1 MNYQAEVSNSLAIR
15 QEITRFE
22 SVHPNIYA
30 IYDLLEQID
39 DPLLASRVR
48 DHVVCIEDAFVN
60 SQEWTVSRAVPE
72 LRLGV
77 CGTLQSGKSALV
89 HRYLTGSYLADECP
103 EGGRFKKEVVAD
115 CQSHLLLIRDEGG
128 PPEQQFS
135 GWVDAVIFVF
145 SLENEDSFNAVYQ
158 YYARIAN
165 YRNTA
170 ELPLILVGTQDAITP
185 SNPRAIDDS
194 RARKLANDLKRCTYY
209 ETCATYGLNVDR
221 VFQDAAQKI
230 VAFRYTHGPPPVPS
244 SLSLPS
250 TPNHTA
256 TRTNGHFAVP
266 APPITN
272 GRHGN
277 TIGAMTSTGTST
289 LPSPGS
295 QKDGKDTSASASST
309 PTSTRKASRRRS
321 NIFTPRKSA
330 DDDKKRQ
337 PNGDFGSGRA
347 IPIKQGYLYKRSSK
361 SLNKEWKKKYVTLC
375 DDGRLTYHPSLHDYM
390 EDIHGKEIRL
400 LGTTVKVPGKR
411 PPRATPQG
419 APATYHGTPSPSI
432 TNGITKD
439 MHSMTISGSIG
450 GTFSND
456 VALSRERNGIS
467 LVSFKGGEGNH
478 TRSCSFTSSEQWD
491 NAVIISNNSVTP
503 VRRRKGMF
511 GNGYACETAKENKD
525 GGKMDPPPTPAS
537 GGGGKKRHRR
547 MKSSGA
553 GKSSDAN
560 NGDVPL
566 LAPAGDASSGSS
578 KFDSPPPPHK
588 RRYWKLKSGGSF
600 RNLYRFQMEDSDENE
615 FYILSLDNKSW
626 QFEAP
631 NSEERDAW
639 VQAIESQIL
648 SALQGN
654 DSTKSKNRNN
664 SYGDQQVI
672 QAIRNIRGNAFC
684 VDCEAPSPDW
694 ASLNLGALMCIECSG
709 VHRNLGTHLSRVRS
723 LDLDDW
729 PTELATVM
737 TSIGN
742 SLANSVWEANPRGRV
757 KPTPNSQ
764 REEKESWIR
773 AKYERKEF
781 LAPPPYPDVPISQ
794 QLLEGVTHDDIRTVV
809 LLLAH
814 ANPSEVNMT
823 LEGDGRTALHLAC
836 TIGNIVVTQLLLWY
850 SADFNITDR
859 EGRAP
864 LWYAR
869 QANNHD
875 VAELLIH
882 NGCQDDSMTTPSLQR
897 RVPANNSA
905 VFDKLP
911 ASVI

>member
-1 MNYQAEVSNSLAIR
+1 MNYQAEVSNSLSIR

-185 SNPRAIDDS
+185 NNPRAIDDS

-230 VAFRYTHGPPPVPS
+230 VAFRYTHGPPTVPS

-277 TIGAMTSTGTST
+277 TFGVTSTGTST

-321 NIFTPRKSA
+321 NIFTPRKNA

-337 PNGDFGSGRA
+337 QNGDFGSGRA

-375 DDGRLTYHPSLHDYM
+375 DDGRMTYHPSLHDYM

-503 VRRRKGMF
+503 GMF
-511 GNGYACETAKENKD
+511 ANGCACETAKESKD
-525 GGKMDPPPTPAS
+525 SGKMDPPPTPVS

-560 NGDVPL
+560 NGD
-566 LAPAGDASSGSS
+566 
-578 KFDSPPPPHK
+578 
-588 RRYWKLKSGGSF
+588 
-600 RNLYRFQMEDSDENE
+600 DSDENE

-684 VDCEAPSPDW
+684 VDCEAPNPDW

>member
-272 GRHGN
+272 GRHGSA
-277 TIGAMTSTGTST
+277 IGVTSTGTST

-295 QKDGKDTSASASST
+295 QKEGKDTSASASST

-321 NIFTPRKSA
+321 NIFTPRKNA

-337 PNGDFGSGRA
+337 QNGDFGSGRA

-456 VALSRERNGIS
+456 VALSRDRNGIS
-467 LVSFKGGEGNH
+467 LVSFKGGEGGSH

-503 VRRRKGMF
+503 
-511 GNGYACETAKENKD
+511 AKENKD

-537 GGGGKKRHRR
+537 GGGGGGKKRHRR

-560 NGDVPL
+560 NGD
-566 LAPAGDASSGSS
+566 
-578 KFDSPPPPHK
+578 
-588 RRYWKLKSGGSF
+588 
-600 RNLYRFQMEDSDENE
+600 DSDENE

-684 VDCEAPSPDW
+684 VDCEAPNPDW

-781 LAPPPYPDVPISQ
+781 LAPPPYPDVPIGQ

-869 QANNHD
+869 QASNHD

>member
-1 MNYQAEVSNSLAIR
+1 MSETASSSDLAEQNEA
-15 QEITRFE
+15 
-22 SVHPNIYA
+22 
-30 IYDLLEQID
+30 
-39 DPLLASRVR
+39 
-48 DHVVCIEDAFVN
+48 EDAFVN

-272 GRHGN
+272 GRHGSA
-277 TIGAMTSTGTST
+277 IGVTSTGTST

-295 QKDGKDTSASASST
+295 QKEGKDTSASASST

-321 NIFTPRKSA
+321 NIFTPRKNA

-337 PNGDFGSGRA
+337 QNGDFGSGRA

-456 VALSRERNGIS
+456 VALSRDRNGIS
-467 LVSFKGGEGNH
+467 LVSFKGGEGGSH

-503 VRRRKGMF
+503 GMF
-511 GNGYACETAKENKD
+511 ANGCACETAKENKD

-537 GGGGKKRHRR
+537 GGGGGGKKRHRR

-560 NGDVPL
+560 NGD
-566 LAPAGDASSGSS
+566 
-578 KFDSPPPPHK
+578 
-588 RRYWKLKSGGSF
+588 
-600 RNLYRFQMEDSDENE
+600 DSDENE

-684 VDCEAPSPDW
+684 VDCEAPNPDW

-781 LAPPPYPDVPISQ
+781 LAPPPYPDVPIGQ

-869 QANNHD
+869 QASNHD

>member
-1 MNYQAEVSNSLAIR
+1 MPYNMMKLSAR
-15 QEITRFE
+15 R
-22 SVHPNIYA
+22 
-30 IYDLLEQID
+30 
-39 DPLLASRVR
+39 
-48 DHVVCIEDAFVN
+48 DAFVN

-272 GRHGN
+272 GRHGSA
-277 TIGAMTSTGTST
+277 IGVTSTGTST

-295 QKDGKDTSASASST
+295 QKEGKDTSASASST

-321 NIFTPRKSA
+321 NIFTPRKNA

-337 PNGDFGSGRA
+337 QNGDFGSGRA

-456 VALSRERNGIS
+456 VALSRDRNGIS
-467 LVSFKGGEGNH
+467 LVSFKGGEGGSH

-503 VRRRKGMF
+503 GMF
-511 GNGYACETAKENKD
+511 ANGCACETAKENKD

-537 GGGGKKRHRR
+537 GGGGGGKKRHRR

-560 NGDVPL
+560 NGD
-566 LAPAGDASSGSS
+566 
-578 KFDSPPPPHK
+578 
-588 RRYWKLKSGGSF
+588 
-600 RNLYRFQMEDSDENE
+600 DSDENE

-684 VDCEAPSPDW
+684 VDCEAPNPDW

-781 LAPPPYPDVPISQ
+781 LAPPPYPDVPIGQ

-869 QANNHD
+869 QASNHD

>member
-450 GTFSND
+450 G
-456 VALSRERNGIS
+456 
-467 LVSFKGGEGNH
+467 GEGNH

-503 VRRRKGMF
+503 
-511 GNGYACETAKENKD
+511 AKENKD

>member
-1 MNYQAEVSNSLAIR
+1 MSETASSSDLAEQNEA
-15 QEITRFE
+15 
-22 SVHPNIYA
+22 
-30 IYDLLEQID
+30 
-39 DPLLASRVR
+39 
-48 DHVVCIEDAFVN
+48 EDAFVN

-272 GRHGN
+272 GRHGSA
-277 TIGAMTSTGTST
+277 IGVTSTGTST

-295 QKDGKDTSASASST
+295 QKEGKDTSASASST

-321 NIFTPRKSA
+321 NIFTPRKNA

-337 PNGDFGSGRA
+337 QNGDFGSGRA

-456 VALSRERNGIS
+456 VALSRDRNGIS
-467 LVSFKGGEGNH
+467 LVSFKGGEGGSH

-503 VRRRKGMF
+503 
-511 GNGYACETAKENKD
+511 AKENKD

-537 GGGGKKRHRR
+537 GGGGGGKKRHRR

-553 GKSSDAN
+553 GKSSDTN
-560 NGDVPL
+560 NGD
-566 LAPAGDASSGSS
+566 
-578 KFDSPPPPHK
+578 
-588 RRYWKLKSGGSF
+588 
-600 RNLYRFQMEDSDENE
+600 DSDENE

-684 VDCEAPSPDW
+684 VDCEAPNPDW

-781 LAPPPYPDVPISQ
+781 LAPPPYPDVPIGQ

-850 SADFNITDR
+850 SADFSITDR

-869 QANNHD
+869 QASNHD

-911 ASVI
+911 ASNPVVNCALRVSNLCRCSDTHRSIGAARWLLTDAVDSCDDSKPDKTRCSCSEKPGDRQLLSSPDQQIR

>member
-1 MNYQAEVSNSLAIR
+1 MNYQAEVSNSLSIR

-185 SNPRAIDDS
+185 NNPRAIDDS

-230 VAFRYTHGPPPVPS
+230 VAFRYTHGPPTVPS

-277 TIGAMTSTGTST
+277 TFGVMSTGTST

-321 NIFTPRKSA
+321 NIFTPRKNA

-337 PNGDFGSGRA
+337 QNGDFGSGRA

-375 DDGRLTYHPSLHDYM
+375 DDGRMTYHPSLHDYM

-503 VRRRKGMF
+503 
-511 GNGYACETAKENKD
+511 AKESKD
-525 GGKMDPPPTPAS
+525 SGKMDPPPTPVS

-560 NGDVPL
+560 NGD
-566 LAPAGDASSGSS
+566 
-578 KFDSPPPPHK
+578 
-588 RRYWKLKSGGSF
+588 
-600 RNLYRFQMEDSDENE
+600 DSDENE

-631 NSEERDAW
+631 NSERDAW

-684 VDCEAPSPDW
+684 VDCEAPNPDW
-694 ASLNLGALMCIECSG
+694 ASLNLGALMCIKCSG

>member
-1 MNYQAEVSNSLAIR
+1 MNYQAEVSNSLSIR

-185 SNPRAIDDS
+185 NNPRAIDDS

-230 VAFRYTHGPPPVPS
+230 VAFRYTHGPPTVPS

-277 TIGAMTSTGTST
+277 TFGVMSTGTST

-321 NIFTPRKSA
+321 NIFTPRKNA

-337 PNGDFGSGRA
+337 QNGDFGSGRA

-375 DDGRLTYHPSLHDYM
+375 DDGRMTYHPSLHDYM

-503 VRRRKGMF
+503 GMF
-511 GNGYACETAKENKD
+511 ANGCACETAKESKD
-525 GGKMDPPPTPAS
+525 SGKMDPPPTPVS

-560 NGDVPL
+560 NGD
-566 LAPAGDASSGSS
+566 
-578 KFDSPPPPHK
+578 
-588 RRYWKLKSGGSF
+588 
-600 RNLYRFQMEDSDENE
+600 DSDENE

-684 VDCEAPSPDW
+684 VDCEAPNPDW
-694 ASLNLGALMCIECSG
+694 ASLNLGALMCIKCSG

>member
-1 MNYQAEVSNSLAIR
+1 MNYQAEVSNSLSIR

-185 SNPRAIDDS
+185 NNPRAIDDS

-230 VAFRYTHGPPPVPS
+230 VAFRYTHGPPTVPS

-277 TIGAMTSTGTST
+277 TFGVMSTGTST

-321 NIFTPRKSA
+321 NIFTPRKNA

-337 PNGDFGSGRA
+337 QNGDFGSGRA

-375 DDGRLTYHPSLHDYM
+375 DDGRMTYHPSLHDYM

-503 VRRRKGMF
+503 
-511 GNGYACETAKENKD
+511 AKESKD
-525 GGKMDPPPTPAS
+525 SGKMDPPPTPVS

-560 NGDVPL
+560 NGD
-566 LAPAGDASSGSS
+566 
-578 KFDSPPPPHK
+578 
-588 RRYWKLKSGGSF
+588 
-600 RNLYRFQMEDSDENE
+600 DSDENE

-684 VDCEAPSPDW
+684 VDCEAPNPDW

>member
-1 MNYQAEVSNSLAIR
+1 MNYQAEVSNSLSIR

-185 SNPRAIDDS
+185 NNPRAIDDS

-230 VAFRYTHGPPPVPS
+230 VAFRYTHGPPTVPS

-277 TIGAMTSTGTST
+277 TFGVTSTGTST

-321 NIFTPRKSA
+321 NIFTPRKNA

-337 PNGDFGSGRA
+337 QNGDFGSGRA

-375 DDGRLTYHPSLHDYM
+375 DDGRMTYHPSLHDYM

-450 GTFSND
+450 G
-456 VALSRERNGIS
+456 
-467 LVSFKGGEGNH
+467 GEGNH

-503 VRRRKGMF
+503 
-511 GNGYACETAKENKD
+511 AKESKD
-525 GGKMDPPPTPAS
+525 SGKMDPPPTPVS

-684 VDCEAPSPDW
+684 VDCEAPNPDW

>member
-1 MNYQAEVSNSLAIR
+1 MSETASSSDLAEQNEA
-15 QEITRFE
+15 
-22 SVHPNIYA
+22 
-30 IYDLLEQID
+30 
-39 DPLLASRVR
+39 
-48 DHVVCIEDAFVN
+48 EDAFVN

-185 SNPRAIDDS
+185 NNPRAIDDS

-230 VAFRYTHGPPPVPS
+230 VAFRYTHGPPTVPS

-277 TIGAMTSTGTST
+277 TFGVMSTGTST

-321 NIFTPRKSA
+321 NIFTPRKNA

-337 PNGDFGSGRA
+337 QNGDFGSGRA

-375 DDGRLTYHPSLHDYM
+375 DDGRMTYHPSLHDYM

-503 VRRRKGMF
+503 
-511 GNGYACETAKENKD
+511 AKESKD
-525 GGKMDPPPTPAS
+525 SGKMDPPPTPVS

-560 NGDVPL
+560 NGD
-566 LAPAGDASSGSS
+566 
-578 KFDSPPPPHK
+578 
-588 RRYWKLKSGGSF
+588 
-600 RNLYRFQMEDSDENE
+600 DSDENE

-684 VDCEAPSPDW
+684 VDCEAPNPDW

>member
-1 MNYQAEVSNSLAIR
+1 MNYQAEVSNSLSIR

-185 SNPRAIDDS
+185 NNPRAIDDS

-230 VAFRYTHGPPPVPS
+230 VAFRYTHGPPTVPS

-277 TIGAMTSTGTST
+277 TFGVMSTGTST

-321 NIFTPRKSA
+321 NIFTPRKNA

-337 PNGDFGSGRA
+337 QNGDFGSGRA

-375 DDGRLTYHPSLHDYM
+375 DDGRMTYHPSLHDYM

-503 VRRRKGMF
+503 
-511 GNGYACETAKENKD
+511 AKESKD
-525 GGKMDPPPTPAS
+525 SGKMDPPPTPVS

-560 NGDVPL
+560 NGD
-566 LAPAGDASSGSS
+566 
-578 KFDSPPPPHK
+578 
-588 RRYWKLKSGGSF
+588 
-600 RNLYRFQMEDSDENE
+600 DSDENE

-684 VDCEAPSPDW
+684 VDCEAPNPDW
-694 ASLNLGALMCIECSG
+694 ASLNLGALMCIKCSG

>member
-1 MNYQAEVSNSLAIR
+1 MNYQAEVSNSLSIR

-185 SNPRAIDDS
+185 NNPRAIDDS

-230 VAFRYTHGPPPVPS
+230 VAFRYTHGPPTVPS

-277 TIGAMTSTGTST
+277 TFGVMSTGTST

-321 NIFTPRKSA
+321 NIFTPRKNA

-337 PNGDFGSGRA
+337 QNGDFGSGRA

-375 DDGRLTYHPSLHDYM
+375 DDGRMTYHPSLHDYM

-450 GTFSND
+450 G
-456 VALSRERNGIS
+456 
-467 LVSFKGGEGNH
+467 GEGNH

-503 VRRRKGMF
+503 
-511 GNGYACETAKENKD
+511 AKESKD
-525 GGKMDPPPTPAS
+525 SGKMDPPPTPVS

-560 NGDVPL
+560 NGD
-566 LAPAGDASSGSS
+566 GDASSGSS

-684 VDCEAPSPDW
+684 VDCEAPNPDW

>member
-1 MNYQAEVSNSLAIR
+1 MNYQAEVSNSLSIR

-185 SNPRAIDDS
+185 NNPRAIDDS

-230 VAFRYTHGPPPVPS
+230 VAFRYTHGPPTVPS

-277 TIGAMTSTGTST
+277 TFGVMSTGTST

-321 NIFTPRKSA
+321 NIFTPRKNA

-337 PNGDFGSGRA
+337 QNGDFGSGRA

-375 DDGRLTYHPSLHDYM
+375 DDGRMTYHPSLHDYM

-503 VRRRKGMF
+503 
-511 GNGYACETAKENKD
+511 AKESKD
-525 GGKMDPPPTPAS
+525 SGKMDPPPTPVS

-560 NGDVPL
+560 NGD
-566 LAPAGDASSGSS
+566 
-578 KFDSPPPPHK
+578 
-588 RRYWKLKSGGSF
+588 
-600 RNLYRFQMEDSDENE
+600 DSDENE

-631 NSEERDAW
+631 NSERDAW

-684 VDCEAPSPDW
+684 VDCEAPNPDW